1 LPAES
6 GIEMRLTPVCHA
18 VAIATTAEEER
29 LRLSVDRKVLR
40 LERLRYAGGRIRTF
54 ERSVLPLH
62 RLPGIQVDR
71 AKHLTLPEIAEEFA
85 LELGKAT
92 ECLSIACAPPEIAH
106 QLEIGHTQH
115 LLQIDRTT
123 TTVDEVPIEWCVI
136 YAMEMSS

>member
-1 LPAES
+1 
-6 GIEMRLTPVCHA
+6 MRLTPVLHA
-18 VAIATTAEEER
+18 IDVANPAQEER
-29 LRLSVDRKVLR
+29 LGLSAGMRVLR

-71 AKHLTLPEIAEEFA
+71 AQHFTLSEIAEEFG

-92 ECLSIACAPPEIAH
+92 ERLSVACAPPEIAH
-106 QLEIGHTQH
+106 RLEIGHTQH
-115 LLQIDRTT
+115 LLLIDRVT
-123 TTVDEVPIEWCVI
+123 TTVDEAPIEWCVV